1 MPRKK
6 QYEKVERIKKLW
18 ESGLAPEQIA
28 EKLGYTKTWVLK
40 VANDNGFGL
49 YKQQTIANRNKEIL
63 RLHLDGVRNR
73 DISNIIGISEPRITQ
88 ILSQNGVT
96 PRRRTISEEYEIDEP
111 IREIKKPVKK
121 EPEIIIA
128 FGRRFVDCS
137 DEFLYSSDICLI
149 GGLEKI

>member
-6 QYEKVERIKKLW
+6 QPEKVEAIRNLW

-96 PRRRTISEEYEIDEP
+96 PRRRTISEKYEIEP
-111 IREIKKPVKK
+111 IVPEITKPVKNK
-121 EPEIIIA
+121 PETIIA
-128 FGRRFVDCS
+128 FGRRFIDCS
-137 DEFLYSSDICLI
+137 DEFLYSSDIFLI
-149 GGLEKI
+149 GGNEV

>member
-149 GGLEKI
+149 GGNEV

>member
-6 QYEKVERIKKLW
+6 QPEKVEAIRNLW

-96 PRRRTISEEYEIDEP
+96 PRRRTLSEEYEIDEP

-149 GGLEKI
+149 GGNEV

>member
-6 QYEKVERIKKLW
+6 QPEKVEAIRNLR
-18 ESGLAPEQIA
+18 ESGLTPEQIA
-28 EKLGYTKTWVLK
+28 KQLGYTKVWVLK
-40 VANDNGFGL
+40 VARDNGFGIN
-49 YKQQTIANRNKEIL
+49 KRQRIENRNKEIL
-63 RLHLDGVRNR
+63 RLHLEGVRNR

-96 PRRRTISEEYEIDEP
+96 PRRRTLSEEYEVDEP

-149 GGLEKI
+149 GGNGV